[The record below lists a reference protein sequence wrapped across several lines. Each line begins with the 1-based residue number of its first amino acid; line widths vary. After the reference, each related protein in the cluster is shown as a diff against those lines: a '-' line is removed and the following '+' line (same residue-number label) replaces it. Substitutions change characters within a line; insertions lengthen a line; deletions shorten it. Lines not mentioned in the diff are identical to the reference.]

1 MRQRLLTDGKALSAI
16 GGTDAGSLSFNEL
29 DAVLLG
35 CSAQKPAAIQESL
48 IDRQLLT
55 VPFLSDPSKTLI
67 AAFGAKNPVGDT
79 FRQTFILDPSG
90 TIRWIERNVELMLVR
105 GARVLP
111 ADLKKYSPHS
121 YRIWMCSALVAN
133 NCPRPTIKRLL
144 RWRGDESLDTYGRVS
159 DPDWQRHIIGTY
171 HAHVDATTA
180 RRLPGMGLQPVVVD
194 LDAAAAH
201 FVANA

>member
-1 MRQRLLTDGKALSAI
+1 MSSTHR
-16 GGTDAGSLSFNEL
+16 E
-29 DAVLLG
+29 
-35 CSAQKPAAIQESL
+35 
-48 IDRQLLT
+48 
-55 VPFLSDPSKTLI
+55 
-67 AAFGAKNPVGDT
+67 
-79 FRQTFILDPSG
+79 
-90 TIRWIERNVELMLVR
+90 IERNVELMLVR
-105 GARVLP
+105 GARVPP

-121 YRIWMCSALVAN
+121 YRVWMCSALVAN

-159 DPDWQRHIIGTY
+159 DPDWQRHIVGTY